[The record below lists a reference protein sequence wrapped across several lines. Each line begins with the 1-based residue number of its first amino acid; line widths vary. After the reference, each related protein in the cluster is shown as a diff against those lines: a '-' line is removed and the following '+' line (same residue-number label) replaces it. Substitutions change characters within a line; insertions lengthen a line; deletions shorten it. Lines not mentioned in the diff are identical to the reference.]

1 MTQNLRF
8 KQLLSEG
15 ITSVA
20 RRQGKNIAAV
30 ERDIALDL
38 GYSHHNIQYWRRG
51 NVPKNADHIE
61 FLVRYCQRH
70 GRVDRVWADSLLRQ
84 ARYPSPGIL
93 LDDLFSSKPSSSPGR
108 TKLFISYD
116 RQVPRDE
123 RVARQVSQLLST
135 QGQVFIDHAVNV
147 SREWA
152 SRIEAELRQS
162 DYLILFLSRQ
172 SVESET
178 LLAQLE
184 IAFRLSD
191 GGQTRPVLLPVRLDY
206 DEPLPDN
213 LTNYLE
219 SIQWGYSLPDDEVQA
234 LVAWLERVL
243 SSKEPVLSGEAHT
256 SFIQGSRA
264 PTISA
269 DSLYISRPEDQIA
282 LNAIKRQGIT
292 ITIKGSRQMGKSAL
306 LSRVSRSASYLGK
319 RVVFLDFQ
327 LLQPSL
333 NDEDAFFRHFC
344 VMLSYKLGIENRVDE
359 YWEMPLPN
367 PYRCTEYVG
376 RYLLDQIE
384 RDVFLAM
391 DNVDLAFDTPFR
403 TDFFGMLRAWHN
415 DRAFEPVWR
424 KLDLA
429 LATST
434 EPYYFIDNLNQS
446 PFNVG
451 EVIELQ
457 DFTLEQ
463 VEELNERYGQ
473 LLSASELSQLM
484 ALLNGHPY
492 LVRRAL
498 FLVAQGQISAHSL
511 FAEAANERGP
521 MGDHLRSLLLRLQDK
536 PDLIEGLHEVVKFHR
551 CSDEH
556 VFFRLRGAGL
566 VRRQNGNVVPR
577 CQLYADFFQRHF
589 DE

>member
-61 FLVRYCQRH
+61 FLVRYCHRH

-84 ARYPSPGIL
+84 ARYPSPSML
-93 LDDLFSSKPSSSPGR
+93 LDVLFSGAVTMSPGR
-108 TKLFISYD
+108 TKVFISYD

-123 RVARQVSQLLST
+123 RVARQVAHLLAT
-135 QGQVFIDHAVNV
+135 QNQVFIDHATSA

-152 SRIEAELRQS
+152 NRIETELRQS
-162 DYLILFLSRQ
+162 DYLIMFLSRQ
-172 SVESET
+172 SAESET

-184 IAFRLSD
+184 IAFRLSG

-219 SIQWGYSLPDDEVQA
+219 TIQWGFSLPNDDTQA
-234 LVAWLERVL
+234 LAAWLERVL
-243 SSKEPVLSGEAHT
+243 ANKEPVLSGVAHS

-269 DSLYISRPEDQIA
+269 DSLYITRPGDQIA
-282 LNAIKRQGIT
+282 LNAIKRQGVT

-306 LSRVSRSASYLGK
+306 LSRISRSASYLGK

-327 LLQPSL
+327 LLQASL

-344 VMLSYKLGIENRVDE
+344 VMLSHKLGIENKVAA

-376 RYLLDQIE
+376 RYLLANSE

-391 DNVDLAFDTPFR
+391 DNVDLAFDTSFR
-403 TDFFGMLRAWHN
+403 ADFFGMLRAWHN

-451 EVIELQ
+451 EVIDLQ
-457 DFTLEQ
+457 DFSIEQ
-463 VEELNERYGQ
+463 VQELNDRYGS
-473 LLSASELSQLM
+473 LLATSEVEQLM
-484 ALLNGHPY
+484 RLLNGHPY

-498 FLVAQGQISAHSL
+498 FLVAQEQISAQAL
-511 FAEAANERGP
+511 FVEAADERGP

-536 PDLIEGLHEVVKFHR
+536 PDLIEGLHEVVRSHR
-551 CSDEH
+551 CSDER

-566 VRRQNGNVVPR
+566 VRRQNGSVVPR